1 MSGAVPRE
9 LVNRDVVVAE
19 LGVLRTLLRDGSG
32 GGAVGAGGAVGPA
45 ARRVL
50 VARRP
55 PPRGRRLR
63 LRGPGWPGRARWTS
77 WPAALA

>member
-19 LGVLRTLLRDGSG
+19 LGVLRTLLRDG
-32 GGAVGAGGAVGPA
+32 GAAARSVPA

-55 PPRGRRLR
+55 PPRGRRSR